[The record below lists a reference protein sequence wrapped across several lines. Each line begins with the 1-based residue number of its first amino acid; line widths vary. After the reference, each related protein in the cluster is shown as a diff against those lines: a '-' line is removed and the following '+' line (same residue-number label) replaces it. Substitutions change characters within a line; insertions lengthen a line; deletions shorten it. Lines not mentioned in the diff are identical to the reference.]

1 MGGRVMKEGFLTA
14 IGTVGGMI
22 ASALGGWD
30 TGIQILIIFMALDY
44 LSGLVVAGVFKQSK
58 KSASGALQSDAGL
71 RGLLKKGMQLI
82 IVLIGYQLDVII
94 GSEFV
99 RNAVII
105 AFSTNEVISIIENAG
120 LMGVPVP
127 AVISKA
133 IDVLNKRGTDEN
145 H

>member
-1 MGGRVMKEGFLTA
+1 MKEGFLTA